1 MLFSDHTGYSFSLE
15 KTPQR
20 IISLVPSQT
29 ELLIDLGLEK
39 SIVGITKYCIHP
51 REKVKRLT
59 KIGGTKDLDIKKI
72 ESLQPDL
79 IIGNKE
85 ENTKEQIEFLRG
97 LYPVWLS
104 DVNSLDDAIDMIKSI
119 GKLCNI
125 VSASEAMAKSISTNF
140 DSIVPFQQVNN
151 KTVYFIWKDPYI
163 VVANDT
169 FIHDMIT
176 KMGLENCFAH
186 QSRYPEISI
195 EYCKKLEPD
204 YILLSTEP
212 YSFKEKHLSEFKI
225 HFPKSKVMLVD
236 GELFSWYGSR
246 LLKSPSYFNQLS
258 QDLRSMT

>member
-151 KTVYFIWKDPYI
+151 KTVYFIWKDP
-163 VVANDT
+163 
-169 FIHDMIT
+169 
-176 KMGLENCFAH
+176 
-186 QSRYPEISI
+186 
-195 EYCKKLEPD
+195 
-204 YILLSTEP
+204 
-212 YSFKEKHLSEFKI
+212 
-225 HFPKSKVMLVD
+225 
-236 GELFSWYGSR
+236 
-246 LLKSPSYFNQLS
+246 
-258 QDLRSMT
+258 